1 MFHNKLLHLMIRV
14 SDLDKSINFYT
25 KYLGMKVLRK
35 KDYKEG
41 RFTLAFL
48 GYDEE
53 TKITALELTFN
64 WDQTT
69 SYDLGDGFGHLA
81 IVSSNLTQD
90 CDRLK
95 MAGIKFLRHPGPMKY
110 DSKENIAFI
119 EDPDGYKNELIEK
132 S

>member
-25 KYLGMKVLRK
+25 KNLGMKVLRK

-69 SYDLGDGFGHLA
+69 SYDLGNGFGHLA
-81 IVSSNLTQD
+81 IISSNLIQD
-90 CDRLK
+90 CNRLK
-95 MAGIKFLRHPGPMKY
+95 MAGIKFLRPPGPMKY

-119 EDPDGYKNELIEK
+119 EDPDGYKIELIEK